1 MRLGD
6 RFPWCADAQG
16 VWDYQAETLAQLEA
30 AETALQ
36 EAQRALDAATDD
48 LDRAEAQQALEAAE
62 MAHADAALRVQGA
75 NRSVTWLI
83 APDRDLSDDTEAVA
97 MQRAAEAWRA
107 SADPAIV
114 ELREL
119 ALLDIEEVTPQV
131 SLSDEQPVS
140 GIEVATVD
148 EALAVIDQVQAHLA
162 DVVFTIRDAL
172 WELDDSIA
180 ATRTAASPEAAEAA
194 YQRAVDATYVL
205 AETAPRY
212 FPAIWDWEFLAPA
225 EVSFSETVQ
234 EAITKARRP
243 PRIRDDIPAWVTE
256 RETEKH
262 AADYANYA
270 VSVGRNRAEDALTS
284 AVAAL
289 AVADTA
295 GMAALQASLQES
307 CKP

>member
-1 MRLGD
+1 M
-6 RFPWCADAQG
+6 
-16 VWDYQAETLAQLEA
+16 
-30 AETALQ
+30 
-36 EAQRALDAATDD
+36 
-48 LDRAEAQQALEAAE
+48 
-62 MAHADAALRVQGA
+62 
-75 NRSVTWLI
+75 
-83 APDRDLSDDTEAVA
+83 
-97 MQRAAEAWRA
+97 
-107 SADPAIV
+107 
-114 ELREL
+114 
-119 ALLDIEEVTPQV
+119 
-131 SLSDEQPVS
+131 
-140 GIEVATVD
+140 
-148 EALAVIDQVQAHLA
+148 IDQVQAHLA